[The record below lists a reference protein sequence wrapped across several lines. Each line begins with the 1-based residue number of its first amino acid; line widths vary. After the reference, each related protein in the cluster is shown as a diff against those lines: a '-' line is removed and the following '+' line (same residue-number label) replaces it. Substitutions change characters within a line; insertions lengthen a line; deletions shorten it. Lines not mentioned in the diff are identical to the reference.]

1 MLCQLRFD
9 ANDIPDQFAPPAAF
23 APPPSF
29 APPASFAP
37 PPPPPADMPDLK
49 TGDDAFA
56 RRLALSQGIAPG
68 TSTGPPSHSNSPTP
82 AQLGVISRA
91 PVRYA
96 MPDAPLDIPSTE
108 GELAQALAEEDDQAQ
123 PPEEDNRRTNRP
135 GQAGFAERM
144 MNKYGW
150 TKGSGLGADGSGIIN
165 PLHVQVQK
173 RKKKSDSEGGGFANP
188 ATGKIVGGKR
198 NVKDGEEAG
207 KFGAMSEV
215 VKLSGMVGENDT
227 QDEEGLIQEIGEECG
242 EKYGNVERVFI
253 WRQMG
258 QKATVFVKF
267 TSQLSA
273 LRAVNA
279 LEGRIFDGNSI
290 QAMFWDTEKFEEG
303 VYE

>member
-1 MLCQLRFD
+1 
-9 ANDIPDQFAPPAAF
+9 
-23 APPPSF
+23 
-29 APPASFAP
+29 
-37 PPPPPADMPDLK
+37 
-49 TGDDAFA
+49 
-56 RRLALSQGIAPG
+56 
-68 TSTGPPSHSNSPTP
+68 
-82 AQLGVISRA
+82 
-91 PVRYA
+91 
-96 MPDAPLDIPSTE
+96 MPDAPSEIPSTE
-108 GELAQALAEEDDQAQ
+108 GELQQALADEDEEHAEQ
-123 PPEEDNRRTNRP
+123 PEEDNRRTNRP

-173 RKKKSDSEGGGFANP
+173 RKKKPDSEGGGFANP

-198 NVKDGEEAG
+198 NVPAGEEAG

-215 VKLSGMVGENDT
+215 VKLSGMVGENDIE
-227 QDEEGLIQEIGEECG
+227 DEEGLIQEIGEECG

-258 QKATVFVKF
+258 QEATVFVKF